1 MSRLRQKLGITFD
14 QAYNIKYLVV
24 LLCSQVIFT
33 KQNDEKNCM
42 DDCIGFISI
51 CFLDKIIT
59 GNNEN
64 NGSYFVETLYNSRCT
79 AYNGTAL
86 DNRGHTISCPQ
97 LFIEN

>member
-1 MSRLRQKLGITFD
+1 
-14 QAYNIKYLVV
+14 
-24 LLCSQVIFT
+24 
-33 KQNDEKNCM
+33 M
-42 DDCIGFISI
+42 DLFLSV
-51 CFLDKIIT
+51 FLDKIIT

-97 LFIEN
+97 LFIENCLVFYVLLILTLLVLHIILWTHSAVWVELKVDPNKYRE

>member
-1 MSRLRQKLGITFD
+1 
-14 QAYNIKYLVV
+14 
-24 LLCSQVIFT
+24 
-33 KQNDEKNCM
+33 M

-79 AYNGTAL
+79 ATTEL
-86 DNRGHTISCPQ
+86 HLI
-97 LFIEN
+97 IEVTPYPVLSFL

>member
-1 MSRLRQKLGITFD
+1 
-14 QAYNIKYLVV
+14 
-24 LLCSQVIFT
+24 
-33 KQNDEKNCM
+33 M

-86 DNRGHTISCPQ
+86 DNRGQTVSCAGTSPA
-97 LFIEN
+97 LINIDMASDGNTSKKNN

>member
-1 MSRLRQKLGITFD
+1 
-14 QAYNIKYLVV
+14 
-24 LLCSQVIFT
+24 
-33 KQNDEKNCM
+33 M

-97 LFIEN
+97 LFIENSRILSILTLLVYCPLHNIMDTLSCWGGIES

>member
-1 MSRLRQKLGITFD
+1 
-14 QAYNIKYLVV
+14 
-24 LLCSQVIFT
+24 
-33 KQNDEKNCM
+33 M

-97 LFIEN
+97 LFYIEN

>member
-1 MSRLRQKLGITFD
+1 MLKKTAWTTALDLFLS
-14 QAYNIKYLVV
+14 V
-24 LLCSQVIFT
+24 
-33 KQNDEKNCM
+33 
-42 DDCIGFISI
+42 
-51 CFLDKIIT
+51 FLDKIIT

-97 LFIEN
+97 LFIENCLVFY